1 MMASG
6 IRDKVAILGMGCSKF
21 GERWDAEPFDLMV
34 EAFAECIEDAGIEK
48 DEIQAAWLSTAIDSV
63 NVGPSGVPLAVALRL
78 PFIPVTRVENFC
90 ASGTEAFRGAVY
102 AVASGAC
109 DIALALGCEKLKDT
123 GYGGLPQRTRGI
135 TNSMYWPNLS
145 APGVFAQ
152 LAAGYRGAF
161 GVDRDELKRAMA
173 QVSVKSHANGAK
185 NPKAHLQRAV
195 TMDNVLGAPMV
206 AEPIG
211 LFDCCGVS
219 DGAAAAIVC
228 TPELAKS
235 LGKADL
241 VSVKALQLSVSN
253 GSEAGHNSWDGSHI
267 KTTRIAARKAYEEAG
282 IKNPREEISMTE
294 VHDCFS
300 ITELI
305 TMEDLGLSQEG
316 GAVKDVLD
324 GVYDADGAVPCQIDG
339 GLKCFG
345 HPIGASGL
353 RMLYEMYQQLLGR
366 ADERQLADPKIGLT
380 HNLGGFPHM
389 NVSSVSIV
397 GRYEGP

>member
-1 MMASG
+1 MASG

-34 EAFAECIEDAGIEK
+34 EAFAECIDDAGIEK

-123 GYGGLPQRTRGI
+123 GYGGLPQRTRGV

-185 NPKAHLQRAV
+185 NPKAHLQRPV
-195 TMDNVLGAPMV
+195 TMDKVLGAPMV

-235 LGKADL
+235 IGKQDL

-267 KTTRIAARKAYEEAG
+267 KTTRIAAKKAYEEAG
-282 IKNPREEISMTE
+282 IKNPRDEISMTE

-316 GAVKDVLD
+316 EAVKDVLD

-366 ADERQLADPKIGLT
+366 AEERQLADPKIGLT

-397 GRYEGP
+397 GRYEGT